1 MIAEEAN
8 LQFLRPS
15 LVVEKKGKN
24 QKYVLP
30 EKKYTHYPQDQCF
43 ICTLFL
49 FSIE

>member
-15 LVVEKKGKN
+15 LVVEKMGKL
-24 QKYVLP
+24 KDTYYM
-30 EKKYTHYPQDQCF
+30 KKNYTHYPQDQCF